1 MDSKKMRR
9 AMIFMIAVFVAAF
22 AVIAAANWDRV
33 KKKLGL
39 APETPPQEETS
50 EEDGETEEEEGQI
63 GSDLSAFMSDETFF
77 DPEVRF
83 KSIESY
89 SGRNVSLMMSSVA
102 KDLRIMVV
110 DSVGRLV
117 TGTDFTVT
125 IQDVGEYTDT
135 DRDGV
140 IYVDG
145 LRSGEYSVSLN
156 EQDGFRVPNTITTI
170 QVRQDIEYR
179 VLDNI
184 EYLMLTEDDIDPE
197 KEDKAVNGAEE
208 DADGTENM
216 ELQFD
221 NGSAKLGIDVSKWNE
236 EIDWESV
243 KDAGIEFAII
253 RCGYR
258 GASSGA
264 LVIDPRYEE
273 NIRGAI
279 SAGIPVG
286 VYFFTQ
292 ALDEVEAVEEASMVI
307 RLIEDYDVDYPVFL
321 DSESAGGRG
330 RADDLDTEER
340 TRVHRAFLQ
349 TIEAAGYETGVY
361 ASRNWLNERLDMT
374 GLSDYRV
381 WLAEYAEVPTYDQ
394 YYHMWQ
400 YTSKGTVEGISTNVD
415 LNLCYM
421 NIDTSI
427 NHSRNAAGYSG
438 IINGDAGNV
447 PMAQSE

>member
-1 MDSKKMRR
+1 MDSKRMRR
-9 AMIFMIAVFVAAF
+9 AMAGMIVIFLAVF
-22 AVIAAANWDRV
+22 AVIAIANWDTVER
-33 KKKLGL
+33 KLGL
-39 APETPPQEETS
+39 AAAEPVQEGTPAQTEGEEPES
-50 EEDGETEEEEGQI
+50 GQI
-63 GSDLSAFMSDETFF
+63 GSDLSAFLRDETFF
-77 DPEVRF
+77 DPEVKF

-89 SGRNVSLMMSSVA
+89 SGRSVSLMMSSVS

-117 TGTDFTVT
+117 TGADFTVT
-125 IQDVGEYTDT
+125 IQDVGEYTDH
-135 DRDGV
+135 DEDGV

-145 LRSGEYSVSLN
+145 LRSGEYSVFLN
-156 EQDGFRVPNTITTI
+156 EKDGFRVPNTITTI

-179 VLDNI
+179 VIDNI

-208 DADGTENM
+208 SADGTENTG
-216 ELQFD
+216 LQFD
-221 NGSAKLGIDVSKWNE
+221 NGSAKLGIDVSKWNQ
-236 EIDWESV
+236 EINWEAV
-243 KDAGIEFAII
+243 KEAGVEFAII

-258 GASSGA
+258 GATTGA
-264 LVIDPRYEE
+264 LVIDPRYKE
-273 NIRGAI
+273 NIEGAI
-279 SAGIPVG
+279 AAGIPVG

-307 RLIEDYDVDYPVFL
+307 RLIENYDVDYPVFL

-330 RADDLDTEER
+330 RADGLDSDER
-340 TRVHRAFLQ
+340 TRAHRAFLQ

-361 ASRNWLNERLDMT
+361 ASRNWLNDRIDMSR
-374 GLSDYRV
+374 LSDYRI
-381 WLAEYAEVPTYDQ
+381 WLAEYADVPTYDAY

-400 YTSKGTVEGISTNVD
+400 YTSKGTVDGISTNVD

-427 NHSRNAAGYSG
+427 NHAKGAAGYSG
-438 IINGDAGNV
+438 VVNGDTGNV
-447 PMAQSE
+447 PID

>member
-1 MDSKKMRR
+1 MDSKRMRR
-9 AMIFMIAVFVAAF
+9 ALIAMILVFV
-22 AVIAAANWDRV
+22 AVIAAIAIANLDTV
-33 KKKLGL
+33 KRKLGL
-39 APETPPQEETS
+39 AQETPVQEEQKENTDT
-50 EEDGETEEEEGQI
+50 EETESGQI
-63 GSDLSAFMSDETFF
+63 GSNLSAFLSDETFF

-83 KSIESY
+83 KSLESY
-89 SGRNVSLMMSSVA
+89 SGRNVSLVMSSVA
-102 KDLRIMVV
+102 KDLRVMIV

-117 TGTDFTVT
+117 TGTEFTIT
-125 IQDVGEYTDT
+125 IQDVGEYTD
-135 DRDGV
+135 RDMDGI
-140 IYVDG
+140 IYVDD

-170 QVRQDIEYR
+170 QVRQEIEYR

-197 KEDKAVNGAEE
+197 KEDKAVNGAAE

-236 EIDWESV
+236 EIDWAAV
-243 KDAGIEFAII
+243 KEAGIEFAII

-258 GASSGA
+258 GASTGA

-273 NIRGAI
+273 NIEGAI
-279 SAGIPVG
+279 EAGIPVG

-292 ALDEVEAVEEASMVI
+292 ARDEIEAVEEASMVI

-321 DSESAGGRG
+321 DSESAGGKG
-330 RADDLDTEER
+330 RADGLDSDER
-340 TRVHRAFLQ
+340 TRAHRAFLQ
-349 TIEAAGYETGVY
+349 TIQAAGYETGVY
-361 ASRNWLNERLDMT
+361 ASRNWLNDRLDMT
-374 GLSDYRV
+374 QLSDYRI
-381 WLAEYAEVPTYDQ
+381 WLAEYADVPTYDEY

-400 YTSKGTVEGISTNVD
+400 YTSKGTVNGISTNVD

-427 NHSRNAAGYSG
+427 NHSKNAAGYSG
-438 IINGDAGNV
+438 VVNGDTGNV
-447 PMAQSE
+447 PQ

>member
-1 MDSKKMRR
+1 MDSKRMRR
-9 AMIFMIAVFVAAF
+9 VLIAMIALFLT
-22 AVIAAANWDRV
+22 VIAAIAIANLDAV
-33 KKKLGL
+33 KRKLGL
-39 APETPPQEETS
+39 SQEVPVQEEAKENTDT
-50 EEDGETEEEEGQI
+50 EETESGQI
-63 GSDLSAFMSDETFF
+63 GSNLSAFLSDETFF
-77 DPEVRF
+77 DPEVKF
-83 KSIESY
+83 KSLESY
-89 SGRNVSLMMSSVA
+89 SGRNVSLVMSSVA

-117 TGTDFTVT
+117 TGTEFTVT
-125 IQDVGEYTDT
+125 IQNVGEYTD
-135 DRDGV
+135 RDKDGI
-140 IYVDG
+140 IYVDD

-170 QVRQDIEYR
+170 QVRQEIEYR

-197 KEDKAVNGAEE
+197 KEDKAVNGAAE
-208 DADGTENM
+208 DADGTENT

-221 NGSAKLGIDVSKWNE
+221 NGSAKLGIDVSKWNQ
-236 EIDWESV
+236 EIDWAAV
-243 KDAGIEFAII
+243 KEAGIEFAII

-258 GASSGA
+258 GASTGA
-264 LVIDPRYEE
+264 LVIDPRYKE
-273 NIRGAI
+273 NIEGAI
-279 SAGIPVG
+279 EAGIPVG

-292 ALDEVEAVEEASMVI
+292 ARDEVEAVEEASMVI

-330 RADDLDTEER
+330 RADGLDSDER
-340 TRVHRAFLQ
+340 TRAHRAFLQ
-349 TIEAAGYETGVY
+349 TIQDAGYETGVY
-361 ASRNWLNERLDMT
+361 ASRNWLNDRLDMT
-374 GLSDYRV
+374 RLSDYRI
-381 WLAEYAEVPTYDQ
+381 WLAEYADVPTYDEY

-400 YTSKGTVEGISTNVD
+400 YTSKGTVNGISTNVD

-438 IINGDAGNV
+438 VVNGDAGNV
-447 PMAQSE
+447 PVTE